1 MRKNGFSM
9 TKTEIQAKVHSNF
22 QNKNRSIGSSENE
35 IANERNDT
43 EETICNTAH
52 RDFLLQAN
60 KDFHICIN
68 YENYLIYG
76 LVMRKICKCQIG

>member
-1 MRKNGFSM
+1 MDFQWQKPKFKRKFIRTFRTRIEASVRAKM
-9 TKTEIQAKVHSNF
+9 KLQTK
-22 QNKNRSIGSSENE
+22 
-35 IANERNDT
+35 RNDT